1 VVILTSILRVTATGA
16 GQSATIEVPRG
27 TSASLTIAG
36 DDGSES
42 SITVDRNGN
51 ATVTGAL
58 KDISI
63 DEIDQ

>member
-1 VVILTSILRVTATGA
+1 M
-16 GQSATIEVPRG
+16 P
-27 TSASLTIAG
+27 ASLTIAD

-42 SITVDRNGN
+42 SITVDQNGR

-58 KDISI
+58 RDISI